1 MLWGLKMDVQGLYTD
16 LNNHINYL
24 TNIDCKDTWDNEEM
38 LSIQGDIAYK
48 LDQIV
53 QNYDSLSKEDA
64 RSLLSEIALV
74 NRLLAD
80 S

>member
-1 MLWGLKMDVQGLYTD
+1 MGVQGLYTD

>member
-1 MLWGLKMDVQGLYTD
+1 MDVQGLYTD

>member
-1 MLWGLKMDVQGLYTD
+1 MGLKKDVQVLYTD
-16 LNNHINYL
+16 LNNHINNL

>member
-1 MLWGLKMDVQGLYTD
+1 MDVQGLYTD

-24 TNIDCKDTWDNEEM
+24 TNIYCKDTWDNEEM

>member
-1 MLWGLKMDVQGLYTD
+1 MDVQGLYTD

-48 LDQIV
+48 LD
-53 QNYDSLSKEDA
+53 
-64 RSLLSEIALV
+64 
-74 NRLLAD
+74 
-80 S
+80 

>member
-1 MLWGLKMDVQGLYTD
+1 MDVQGLYTD

-74 NRLLAD
+74 NRL
-80 S
+80 

>member
-1 MLWGLKMDVQGLYTD
+1 MDVQGLYTD

-38 LSIQGDIAYK
+38 LCIQGDIAYK

>member
-1 MLWGLKMDVQGLYTD
+1 MDVQGLYTD

-48 LDQIV
+48 LDKIV

>member
-1 MLWGLKMDVQGLYTD
+1 MDVQGTYTD

-24 TNIDCKDTWDNEEM
+24 THIDWKDEWDNEEM

-48 LDQIV
+48 LEQIV
-53 QNYDSLSKEDA
+53 QIYDSLSKEDIT
-64 RSLLSEIALV
+64 SLLSKIALI